1 MSGEKSMR
9 IEIELDSAEI
19 AAGLVIRIGQER
31 TGQQAA
37 AQVLGEDQDAGAA
50 PVSLAV
56 AEAGPVD
63 AGAAPQQED

>member
-1 MSGEKSMR
+1 MR

-31 TGQQAA
+31 AGQQAA
-37 AQVLGEDQDAGAA
+37 VQVLGEDQDAGAA

-56 AEAGPVD
+56 VADEPVD